1 MSYYFKNIKPGYDSE
16 SEGDDLEELLKRN
29 VKTNR
34 SIEDNESDDDELRAL
49 SFGSLK
55 KADAILSEEDEE
67 EEEVT
72 RRRNT
77 SQQKNFKTRSF
88 KDNDNES
95 NSNSNSVSH
104 LGPGSDSG
112 SDSDSDS
119 EQTGF
124 FEEDEVDRKRS
135 NYNKQ
140 EEKKKGKHAPTE
152 QSSKRRVSKRREISG
167 LNVPKNL
174 NSNLYQ
180 DIRFDKSLGEGQPT
194 DNTAARRH
202 YQFLDEYRQ
211 KEIHEL
217 EKLVKDR
224 KFLSKISNYEREEMD
239 EQLKSMKSKLQTVK
253 NRDLERQIIK
263 DYEKEIN
270 KDNVGKFHLKKND
283 KRKVIQKWKFDH
295 MKAKQREKVMER
307 KRKKRLGKEFKQFE
321 FHKSR

>member
-16 SEGDDLEELLKRN
+16 SEGDDLEELLKKN
-29 VKTNR
+29 VKTKG
-34 SIEDNESDDDELRAL
+34 ITEDNESDDDELRAL

-67 EEEVT
+67 EAVIRKRDIT
-72 RRRNT
+72 P
-77 SQQKNFKTRSF
+77 QKKLKVGSF
-88 KDNDNES
+88 KDKDDES
-95 NSNSNSVSH
+95 DLNSVS
-104 LGPGSDSG
+104 GSDSG

-124 FEEDEVDRKRS
+124 FEEDEVDRKTA
-135 NYNKQ
+135 NNNNQ
-140 EEKKKGKHAPTE
+140 KKKKKSKHAPTE
-152 QSSKRRVSKRREISG
+152 QSSKKRVSKRREIPG
-167 LNVPKNL
+167 LNVPQNL

-180 DIRFDKSLGEGQPT
+180 DIRFDKSLGDGQPT

-202 YQFLDEYRQ
+202 YQFLDEYREN
-211 KEIHEL
+211 EIHEL
-217 EKLVKDR
+217 EKLAKDR
-224 KFLSKISNYEREEMD
+224 KFLTKISDYEREEMA
-239 EQLKSMKSKLQTVK
+239 ERLKSMKSKLQTVK

-270 KDNVGKFHLKKND
+270 KDNVGKFHLKKGD

-295 MKAKQREKVMER
+295 MKANQREKVMER